1 MAGEQNKYA
10 ALDQWSTE
18 QLEELLR
25 ADAASPDSGTEGV
38 ISHILEVMEQRERAS
53 PTGRLADVPAAWEE
67 FQRYYN
73 IPEGG
78 GQALYPCGADRESA
92 GRAPAEKV
100 GGPVWRR
107 RPRRIW
113 RGGLVA
119 AAAMA
124 ALLCG
129 MVAAQAAGAD
139 VFGALGRWTDETFHF
154 AAAGSSEASAREV
167 DAGYYEQIQTV
178 LCEWG
183 AEEDLFPTWQPDGF
197 AALEPRMTNNQTSK
211 TVNMTFVGNERAY
224 YVQIIYF
231 YVPSNS
237 TGVFEKD
244 DSPVEEYA
252 HNGNRFYIFS
262 NIDALTATCFDGK
275 FMVLISGAL
284 TIDEMKAVIDSI
296 GGNRAA

>member
-25 ADAASPDSGTEGV
+25 ADAASLDSGTEGV

-78 GQALYPCGADRESA
+78 GQALYPCEADRESA
-92 GRAPAEKV
+92 GRAPVEKV
-100 GGPVWRR
+100 GGPVRRR

-129 MVAAQAAGAD
+129 MVAAQAAGVD

-167 DAGYYEQIQTV
+167 DAGYYEQIQSV

-197 AALEPRMTNNQTSK
+197 AASEPYITHDSRSNTIS
-211 TVNMTFVGNERAY
+211 VDFVGPEAFYMVCVTY
-224 YVQIIYF
+224 YRSPPV
-231 YVPSNS
+231 SLG
-237 TGVFEKD
+237 TFEKD
-244 DSPVEEYA
+244 DGPVEEYLS
-252 HNGNRFYIFS
+252 NGRRFYIFS
-262 NIDALTATCFDGK
+262 NMDTVTAAWYHDQYMIMIGGNLTRSD
-275 FMVLISGAL
+275 L
-284 TIDEMKAVIDSI
+284 TMVIDSI
-296 GGNRAA
+296 GGN